1 MVTIVAEIA
10 SAHEGKLKQM
20 FRLIDAAKASSADA
34 VKFQIYKAEMLCVRR
49 HPFYDLYKQL
59 EYSENHWGQIIHHAH
74 QLQLQVLA
82 DVFDS
87 WGLQVME
94 RYAVEGYK
102 VHSTI
107 SSEEDLLAKVASTG
121 KPVYLGVG
129 GVSLRE
135 INKALEILCRNGA
148 QKITLIHGFQLY
160 PTEVEDTN
168 LLRIATLKRHFK
180 LPIGFADHVDAE
192 SQLALMLPLVAVGFG
207 VDAIEKH
214 ITLDRSKK
222 GPDYYSALNPSE
234 FSGMVSLIR
243 EVEMAVGNGSLTS
256 PAERRYIESG
266 TRRIVAT
273 DRIEAGEFITPEKI
287 AFKRSSEN
295 GLLPS
300 KKQKILYKKAKKSI
314 ESDEAVTMSKVD
326 DIGVGVL
333 VAVRMKSTRLPRKAL
348 IEIQGKTII
357 EHLLERVK
365 AARMPNVVV
374 VCTSTHPDDAILIDI
389 AKKARVKW
397 FAGSE
402 EDVMERFLGAARQER
417 VDIIVRVT
425 GDCPLV
431 DPEYIDKAIAHLAA
445 KDADYVRVVN
455 MPIGTGCEVF
465 TTKALEKADNYAID
479 PNYSEYMS
487 FYFLNNPEMFHIEEV
502 ECDESVK
509 RPDYRLTIDQIADI
523 HLMEEIYQR
532 LYQGGRIFPLKE
544 VMELLDSNPKLVEIN
559 KATKVK
565 WRDDK
570 EFVDFLSEK
579 TRLRAE

>member
-1 MVTIVAEIA
+1 
-10 SAHEGKLKQM
+10 
-20 FRLIDAAKASSADA
+20 
-34 VKFQIYKAEMLCVRR
+34 
-49 HPFYDLYKQL
+49 
-59 EYSENHWGQIIHHAH
+59 
-74 QLQLQVLA
+74 
-82 DVFDS
+82 
-87 WGLQVME
+87 
-94 RYAVEGYK
+94 
-102 VHSTI
+102 
-107 SSEEDLLAKVASTG
+107 
-121 KPVYLGVG
+121 
-129 GVSLRE
+129 
-135 INKALEILCRNGA
+135 
-148 QKITLIHGFQLY
+148 
-160 PTEVEDTN
+160 
-168 LLRIATLKRHFK
+168 
-180 LPIGFADHVDAE
+180 
-192 SQLALMLPLVAVGFG
+192 
-207 VDAIEKH
+207 
-214 ITLDRSKK
+214 
-222 GPDYYSALNPSE
+222 
-234 FSGMVSLIR
+234 
-243 EVEMAVGNGSLTS
+243 
-256 PAERRYIESG
+256 
-266 TRRIVAT
+266 
-273 DRIEAGEFITPEKI
+273 
-287 AFKRSSEN
+287 
-295 GLLPS
+295 
-300 KKQKILYKKAKKSI
+300 
-314 ESDEAVTMSKVD
+314 MSKVE

-559 KATKVK
+559 KEIKLK
-565 WRDDK
+565 WRDDN
-570 EFVDFLSEK
+570 EFVDFLNEK
-579 TRLRAE
+579 TRLRTE